1 MAPAPNRGLAL
12 YWPVIFDRGRVSAPR
27 GFLTREEAVAYATLH
42 MAADRVEIVEA
53 ADAERAKEVARRS
66 R

>member
-1 MAPAPNRGLAL
+1 MGPAPNRGLSF

-27 GFLTREEAVAYATLH
+27 GFRTREEAVAYATLH
-42 MAADRVEIVEA
+42 MAAERVEIVEA
-53 ADAERAKEVARRS
+53 IDAERAKEIARRS